1 MVEERDFIR
10 IIREQSLKFQENRR
24 GTLAF
29 SREYD
34 ILMMVKDSQNSRRN
48 DMRLSDSIET
58 FIKTLLAED
67 EPEVE
72 LKRNE
77 LAEYFGCAPSQINY
91 VLATRFSPDH
101 GYLIESR
108 RGGGGYIRI
117 VRIVQSGA
125 QQLMYLINERIGD
138 AIGGGGSVTPCAAAD
153 GAEARHGAGSRP
165 DARRHERTGARHPDS
180 RQHEGRTARPHLQG
194 DADEHC
200 AAESDNAIGE
210 PARMHSAML
219 HCEAGRVLRT
229 QKGAFQH
236 ALRRMPSE

>member
-1 MVEERDFIR
+1 
-10 IIREQSLKFQENRR
+10 
-24 GTLAF
+24 
-29 SREYD
+29 
-34 ILMMVKDSQNSRRN
+34 
-48 DMRLSDSIET
+48 MRLSDSIET

-138 AIGGGGSVTPCAAAD
+138 AIGEEEASRLVQQLTEQKLVTAQEAALMRAAKLQKRAARGGVTVTTDPAELETLARRVEAGD
-153 GAEARHGAGSRP
+153 NAEAALGELLFKTAALARLAGLDP
-165 DARRHERTGARHPDS
+165 EQALQKANAAF
-180 RQHEGRTARPHLQG
+180 TAATHQL
-194 DADEHC
+194 
-200 AAESDNAIGE
+200 
-210 PARMHSAML
+210 
-219 HCEAGRVLRT
+219 
-229 QKGAFQH
+229 
-236 ALRRMPSE
+236 

>member
-1 MVEERDFIR
+1 
-10 IIREQSLKFQENRR
+10 
-24 GTLAF
+24 
-29 SREYD
+29 
-34 ILMMVKDSQNSRRN
+34 
-48 DMRLSDSIET
+48 MRLSDSIET

-117 VRIVQSGA
+117 VQSGA

-138 AIGGGGSVTPCAAAD
+138 AIGEEEASRLVQQLTEQKLVTAQEAALMRA
-153 GAEARHGAGSRP
+153 AMSAQALAIP
-165 DARRHERTGARHPDS
+165 IPDS
-180 RQHEGRTARPHLQG
+180 MKEAQRAR
-194 DADEHC
+194 
-200 AAESDNAIGE
+200 IFK
-210 PARMHSAML
+210 AML
-219 HCEAGRVLRT
+219 TSIARQNRT
-229 QKGAFQH
+229 
-236 ALRRMPSE
+236 MP